1 MEKSNFTEWL
11 VDFNVKK
18 NKSNKLVELEY
29 EKFHRLIY
37 RR

>member
-1 MEKSNFTEWL
+1 MEKSNFTEWWL
-11 VDFNVKK
+11 ISTEK

-29 EKFHRLIY
+29 GKFHRLIY

>member
-11 VDFNVKK
+11 VDFNGK

-29 EKFHRLIY
+29 GKFHRLIY